1 MKKLISIELSSEEWI
16 DVIIALDNFSQT
28 KLFDKRNEKEYKEIK
43 NIKEIVR
50 EKLSLELN
58 TK

>member
-1 MKKLISIELSSEEWI
+1 MKKLISIELTSEEWI
-16 DVIIALDNFSQT
+16 DVIIALDNLSQT

-50 EKLSLELN
+50 EQLSLELN

>member
-1 MKKLISIELSSEEWI
+1 MEKLVSIKLTTEEWI
-16 DVIIALDNFSQT
+16 DVIIALDNLSQT

-50 EKLSLELN
+50 EQLNLELN